1 MIYFSACLGYLFI
14 TIHLQQVAYAWAISL
29 GSTDGPQLLKKLG
42 LVDHAIDYAMDSCA
56 FPHAFDIARAC
67 AQHKLPEIHL
77 KYAMYLE
84 DEGHFKE
91 AEEEFINAGNDL
103 QDNIA

>member
-1 MIYFSACLGYLFI
+1 M
-14 TIHLQQVAYAWAISL
+14 SL

-42 LVDHAIDYAMDSCA
+42 LVEHAIDYAIDSSA
-56 FPHAFDIARAC
+56 FPHAFDIARLC
-67 AQHKLPEIHL
+67 AQHKLSEIHL

-91 AEEEFINAGNDL
+91 AEEEFIHAGDMSIDFCQPITLATIQSSSVQIPVPCLIYYL
-103 QDNIA
+103 QT